1 MAEQLK
7 NAEQTKKV
15 AQIEAPELSEEVKKE
30 IAELT
35 KTQRAAVLLLL
46 LGEEQAANIIKYLNQ
61 KRSNLLV
68 QQWLLYKIFLKRQLM
83 WFWTILLL
91 CLKNKP
97 V

>member
-46 LGEEQAANIIKYLNQ
+46 LGEEQAANIIKYLNP
-61 KRSNLLV
+61 KEVNLLV

-83 WFWTILLL
+83 WF
-91 CLKNKP
+91 
-97 V
+97 